1 MKSSTATMTKD
12 RGILARIEGIQSLP
26 TPPLVFFQI
35 NRVINDPHSSA
46 YDVSSI
52 VSEDPGIAAGI
63 LRLANS
69 AYYGLPQPV
78 SSIRQAIII
87 LGTDALRSLVLSV
100 SLMDTFATSPLE
112 REYQDLIWRHSLA
125 TASAAR
131 LFFCTRFTA
140 GLIRGCE
147 EGFAAGL
154 LHDIGK
160 MILACHLP
168 AERARVRSSPDYG
181 TIEDRLVE
189 QETIGVT
196 HQELGA
202 CLAERWELPVILRV
216 AIKHHH
222 DLQVTNPEHRLLARV
237 IHVADYLAH
246 AAAPTDLG
254 YAGVLPV
261 IDPETFGEFRLDDE
275 TLADLVGRVREDY
288 GRAETFMEMARG
300 A

>member
-1 MKSSTATMTKD
+1 MVTMAANQ
-12 RGILARIEGIQSLP
+12 GILARIEGIQSLP
-26 TPPLVFFQI
+26 TPPLVFSQI
-35 NRVINDPHSSA
+35 NRVINDPQASA
-46 YDVSSI
+46 YDVASI
-52 VSEDPGIAAGI
+52 VSEDPGIAARI
-63 LRLANS
+63 LRMANS

-100 SLMDTFATSPLE
+100 SLMDAFATSPLE
-112 REYQDLIWRHSLA
+112 REYQDLLWRHSLA

-131 LFFCTRFTA
+131 LFFFTRFTA
-140 GLIRGCE
+140 GLIRGGE

-168 AERARVRSSPDYG
+168 AERARIRSSPDYG
-181 TIEDRLVE
+181 TMEDRFVE

-196 HQELGA
+196 HEAIGA
-202 CLAERWELPVILRV
+202 CLAERWELPVILQA

-222 DLQVTNPEHRLLARV
+222 DLQVSNPEHRLLARV
-237 IHVADYLAH
+237 IHIADYLAH
-246 AAAPTDLG
+246 AAAPTNLRG
-254 YAGVLPV
+254 AGVLPT
-261 IDPETFGEFRLDDE
+261 IDPETFGEFRLDDQ

-288 GRAETFMEMARG
+288 GRAEVFMEMARG
-300 A
+300 AA

>member
-1 MKSSTATMTKD
+1 
-12 RGILARIEGIQSLP
+12 
-26 TPPLVFFQI
+26 LVFSQI
-35 NRVINDPHSSA
+35 NRVINDPQASA
-46 YDVSSI
+46 YDVASI
-52 VSEDPGIAAGI
+52 VSEDPGIAARI
-63 LRLANS
+63 LRMANS

-100 SLMDTFATSPLE
+100 SLMDAFATSPLE
-112 REYQDLIWRHSLA
+112 REYQDLLWRHSLA

-160 MILACHLP
+160 MILACYLP
-168 AERARVRSSPDYG
+168 VERARVRSNPDYG
-181 TIEDRLVE
+181 TVEDHLVE
-189 QETIGVT
+189 QEVIGVT
-196 HQELGA
+196 HADIGV
-202 CLAERWELPVILRV
+202 CLAERWELPIILQA
-216 AIKHHH
+216 AIKNHH
-222 DLQVTNPEHRLLARV
+222 DLKVANPSHLLLAKV

-246 AAAPTDLG
+246 AAAPTNLRG
-254 YAGVLPV
+254 TGVLPSL
-261 IDPETFGEFRLDDE
+261 DSRAFGEFRLDE
-275 TLADLVGRVREDY
+275 QSLTELIAQVREDY
-288 GRAETFMEMARG
+288 GRAETFLEMARC